1 MEEIYQWNV
10 MAEIIR
16 IKKKNE
22 TFLHIDCDASTQHE
36 LAEHFCFM
44 VPGYKFMPAYKNRM
58 WDGKIRLYDLRKKT
72 LYCGLFDYVKEFAEA
87 RGYGIQVENN
97 TVYGRPD
104 ILEKPDIKGLLE
116 NLKLTAGGSIIT
128 PRDYQLEALEVALSK
143 TRSLLLSPTASG
155 KSLIIYLAIRYFL
168 KHYDKQVLIIVPTTS
183 LVEQMYSD
191 FADYSKW
198 DEGFD
203 ADTDI
208 HKIYSGKEKFNLE
221 ASVIITTWQSIYKLP
236 LPWFE
241 NFGMVVG
248 DEAHNFKAKSLTSIL
263 EKCNDAKYKIG
274 TTGTLDGT
282 ATHQLVLEGLFGSVY
297 KVTTTKKLMDNQ
309 DLAQLEVTILLLK
322 YEDAYRK
329 IVSKQKYQEE
339 LDFIVRYE
347 PRNNFISNLALDQDG
362 NTLILFQFVDKHGKP
377 LHAMMKEK
385 IESMNMQSRKLFY
398 VSGETD
404 VTARESIRA
413 ITENEDNAII
423 VASVGTFSTGI
434 NIKRLHNIIF
444 ASPSKSQIRV
454 LQSIGRGLRKSSD
467 GIDTKV
473 FDIADDLQWK
483 NKKNYTLEHANIRI
497 QIYNKEKFDY
507 KIFEINI

>member
-1 MEEIYQWNV
+1 MTD
-10 MAEIIR
+10 IIR

-22 TFLHIDCDASTQHE
+22 TFLHIDCDPSTGQE
-36 LAEHFCFM
+36 LSEHFCFY

-58 WDGKIRLYDLRKKT
+58 WDGKIRLYDLRKKV
-72 LYCGLFDYVKEFAEA
+72 LYCGLFDYVKEFADV
-87 RGYGIQVENN
+87 RGYEIQIENN
-97 TVYGRPD
+97 AVYGRPD
-104 ILEKPDIKGLLE
+104 VLEQPDIEGLIGD
-116 NLKLTAGGSIIT
+116 LKLTAGGEVIT
-128 PRDYQLEALEVALSK
+128 PKVYQLEALHKALSK
-143 TRSLLLSPTASG
+143 TKSLLLSPTASG
-155 KSLIIYLAIRYFL
+155 KSLIIYLALRYYL
-168 KHYDKQVLIIVPTTS
+168 KHNTKQVLIVVPTTS

-198 DEGFD
+198 DDGFN
-203 ADTDI
+203 AEEDI
-208 HKIYSGKEKFNLE
+208 HKIYSGKEKFNIQQD
-221 ASVIITTWQSIYKLP
+221 VIITTWQSIYKLQA
-236 LPWFE
+236 PWFE
-241 NFGMVVG
+241 NFGMVIG
-248 DEAHNFKAKSLTSIL
+248 DEAHNFKAKSLTSVL
-263 EKCNDAKYKIG
+263 EKCNEAKYKIG

-297 KVTTTKKLMDNQ
+297 KVTTTKKLMDSQ

-322 YEDAYRK
+322 YQDEYRK
-329 IVSKQKYQEE
+329 LVSAQKYQEE
-339 LDFIVRYE
+339 LDFIVKYE
-347 PRNNFISNLALDQDG
+347 PRNNFISNLALEQEG

-377 LHAMMKEK
+377 LHAMIEEK
-385 IESMNMQSRKLFY
+385 IAALPRQVRKVFY

-404 VTARESIRA
+404 VTTREDIRA
-413 ITENEDNAII
+413 ITETEDNAII

-467 GIDTKV
+467 GRATKV

-483 NKKNYTLEHANIRI
+483 KKKNYTLNHADIRI

-507 KIFEINI
+507 KIFEIDI